1 MEYIHILSCNRTRPQ
16 IHTFSLQWRI
26 QGANPAMAPSAG
38 HGGIGHCQLTS
49 LTSFFCYDHHN
60 NKRRLRF
67 STVFLWLTPTFLQTH
82 FLLQG
87 CGRWCMPLSST
98 FQLYFH
104 GFRLLQLALN
114 WKKTATGQGC
124 KFAVS
129 VGRPRAKML
138 SASGG
143 EAPLTRGSAPGPP
156 WGLCPQIPVNGSRSA
171 LAMWPLNWNSGSAS
185 VSLCG
190 R

>member
-1 MEYIHILSCNRTRPQ
+1 MIRANALRESSGKPFWDTQRISLFLLVISWNFNDYLSNCCLVKRVNLSQIHNTILTACKKQILHLVGISCCYMEYIHILSCNRTRPQ
-16 IHTFSLQWRI
+16 IHKFSLQWRI

-49 LTSFFCYDHHN
+49 LTSFFCCDHHN

-67 STVFLWLTPTFLQTH
+67 STVLLWLTPTFLQTH

-104 GFRLLQLALN
+104 GFRLL
-114 WKKTATGQGC
+114 
-124 KFAVS
+124 
-129 VGRPRAKML
+129 
-138 SASGG
+138 
-143 EAPLTRGSAPGPP
+143 
-156 WGLCPQIPVNGSRSA
+156 
-171 LAMWPLNWNSGSAS
+171 
-185 VSLCG
+185 
-190 R
+190 